1 MPHEAPIE
9 KGKDLCYNRDRSKK
23 WKMIH
28 RGAQAAFYR
37 SDFPKRRSPRRTRS
51 RGDLPRDFPFG
62 ERVSAAKSARK
73 TDDFPKRLLSPD
85 GTRARDNRVPTHRM
99 LRAALKRPFF
109 NFLITFTKS
118 QHIECCVRHGT
129 TKKHL
134 SYKGRC
140 FSYAEIIVSAAPSP
154 DTRAGRRCRRARRR

>member
-1 MPHEAPIE
+1 MPHEVPIE
-9 KGKDLCYNRDRSKK
+9 KGKDLCYNRDRSEK

-37 SDFPKRRSPRRTRS
+37 YDFPKRRSPRRTRS

-85 GTRARDNRVPTHRM
+85 GTRAGDDRVPTHRM
-99 LRAALKRPFF
+99 LRAALKPTRTIQVIPLAVPTHRMLRAAWD
-109 NFLITFTKS
+109 N
-118 QHIECCVRHGT
+118 
-129 TKKHL
+129 KKHL

-154 DTRAGRRCRRARRR
+154 DRRAGRRCRRGRRR